1 MCQCQLEIG
10 CMQAH
15 ASTELSD
22 LIVLEQV
29 CKGYREGDQ
38 WHTVLHKVDATF
50 ARGETI
56 ALMGKSGSGK
66 STLLNLVSGIDTP
79 DSGDLLV
86 AGQSLVRMNERDRT
100 LFRRRMVGFV
110 FQFFNLVPTLTVLE
124 NVLLPLELNGIS
136 GVVARRTANE
146 LLAHVELESRAHAY
160 PDRLSGGEQQ
170 RIAIARA
177 LVHAPPLILADE
189 PTGNLDGD
197 TSDHVLALL
206 DRLVRQTGKTMLM
219 VTHSPDVAAVADRVL
234 HLRDGRLV
242 ADAPHAS
249 PALPV

>member
-1 MCQCQLEIG
+1 
-10 CMQAH
+10 MQKNPTA
-15 ASTELSD
+15 D

-29 CKGYREGDQ
+29 SKGYHEGDR
-38 WHTVLHKVDATF
+38 WHAVLHAVDARF
-50 ARGETI
+50 AQGETI

-79 DSGDLLV
+79 DSGDIRV
-86 AGQSLVRMNERDRT
+86 AGQSLVQMNERDRT
-100 LFRRRMVGFV
+100 LFRRRTVGFV

-124 NVLLPLELNGIS
+124 NVLLPLELNGTT
-136 GVVARRTANE
+136 GTVARKMASD
-146 LLAHVELESRAHAY
+146 LLAQVGLEQRGNAY

-197 TSDHVLALL
+197 TSDQVLALL
-206 DRLVRQTGKTMLM
+206 ERLVRQTGKTMLM
-219 VTHSPDVAAVADRVL
+219 VTHSLEVAAVADRVL

-242 ADAPHAS
+242 PAPPIA
-249 PALPV
+249 ALDNRIAPPVVG